1 MSAFARSLP
10 CAASL
15 FSALVAMPA
24 HATYSLLIA
33 DASSGS
39 IGSVGTSCVG
49 RQAVSTISGI
59 APGFGAIHAQA
70 QSNASGRDRGVMML
84 KAGASADEIIS
95 AITAPN
101 FDRLAA
107 SRQYG
112 VVTLTGAAA
121 GYTGSSNMAY
131 ADDRQATI
139 GSYVSS
145 YQGNILTSA
154 GVLDQLADSLR
165 EGKGCDL
172 PETLMLA
179 LEAGLRPLARMGR
192 LRQSLT

>member
-1 MSAFARSLP
+1 MSAFTCSLG

-15 FSALVAMPA
+15 FTALVALPA

-33 DASSGS
+33 DTASGLL
-39 IGSVGTSCVG
+39 GSVGTSCVG
-49 RQAVSTISGI
+49 RQAVSAISGI

-84 KAGASADEIIS
+84 KAGATAEEIIA
-95 AITAPN
+95 AITAPS

-112 VVTLTGAAA
+112 VVTLQGSAA
-121 GYTGSSNMAY
+121 GYTGSSNMPY

-139 GSYVSS
+139 GRYVS
-145 YQGNILTSA
+145 
-154 GVLDQLADSLR
+154 
-165 EGKGCDL
+165 
-172 PETLMLA
+172 
-179 LEAGLRPLARMGR
+179 
-192 LRQSLT
+192 